1 MTTVPETLERLGGV
15 ATRAELLRSITHRQL
30 EAAVRD
36 GSVLRPRRNRYVSP
50 QLETTRA
57 LAHELSAVA
66 SHRSAALEHGWKVKT
81 TPEIPELTVPRG
93 RKLTPEARAGAVLR
107 TGVLTRQE
115 RKAGVTA
122 PLATVFACA
131 RAMPFDE
138 ALAIADSALRSGTV
152 RARELAAASRQVSG
166 PGRPQVVRVL
176 RHASPRA
183 ANPFESVLRAISL
196 DVPGLDLV
204 PQVRIQVADGL
215 FVVPDLV
222 DRVRRIVVEADS
234 HEFHTKRRQLTADC
248 WRYAE
253 LGLAGWRVFRFS
265 WEQAMFE
272 QAWVRWVLT
281 RAVDPGAAP
290 PIGANIWLGPGGRT
304 QQVPS
309 AYVG

>member
-1 MTTVPETLERLGGV
+1 MPTVPQALERLGGV
-15 ATRAELLRSITHRQL
+15 ATRAELLRSVTHRRL
-30 EAAVRD
+30 EAAVSD
-36 GSVLRPRRNRYVSP
+36 GSVLRTRRNRYVSP

-57 LAHELSAVA
+57 LAHELSAVV
-66 SHRSAALEHGWKVKT
+66 SHRSAALDHGWKLKT

-93 RKLTPEARAGAVLR
+93 RKLTPEARAVAVLR
-107 TGVLTRQE
+107 TGVLSRQE
-115 RKAGVTA
+115 RAAGVTA
-122 PLATVFACA
+122 PLATVTACA
-131 RAMPFDE
+131 RALPFDE
-138 ALAIADSALRSGTV
+138 ALAIADSALRSGQV
-152 RARELAAASRQVSG
+152 RVPELAAASALAKG

-196 DVPGLDLV
+196 DVPGLSLQ
-204 PQVRIQVADGL
+204 PQVRIRVADRM

-222 DRVRRIVVEADS
+222 DRARRIVVEADS

-253 LGLAGWRVFRFS
+253 LVLAGWRVFRFS

-272 QAWVRWVLT
+272 QDWVQWVLA
-281 RAVDPGAAP
+281 RVVDPHAAP
-290 PIGANIWLGPGGRT
+290 PIGAQIWLGPGGRT

-309 AYVG
+309 TYLG